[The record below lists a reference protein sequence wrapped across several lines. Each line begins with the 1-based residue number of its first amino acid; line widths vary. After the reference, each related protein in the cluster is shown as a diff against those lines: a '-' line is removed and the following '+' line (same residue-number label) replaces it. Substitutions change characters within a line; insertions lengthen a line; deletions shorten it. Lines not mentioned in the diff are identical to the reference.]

1 MLPRVC
7 NASVVRIWGKYC
19 RRVRGIRRK
28 YLQIK
33 PRHPSKKCQMIEA
46 PILSSSTASSV
57 AFAMNIK
64 YQARRSVVIEY
75 VAIIAFSARELIGCA
90 RM

>member
-7 NASVVRIWGKYC
+7 NAAVVRIWGKYC

-33 PRHPSKKCQMIEA
+33 PRYPSKKCQMTEG
-46 PILSSSTASSV
+46 PILSLSAASSA
-57 AFAMNIK
+57 AFAMNMR
-64 YQARRSVVIEY
+64 YQARRSVAVEY
-75 VAIIAFSARELIGCA
+75 VAIIAFSVREFIG
-90 RM
+90 